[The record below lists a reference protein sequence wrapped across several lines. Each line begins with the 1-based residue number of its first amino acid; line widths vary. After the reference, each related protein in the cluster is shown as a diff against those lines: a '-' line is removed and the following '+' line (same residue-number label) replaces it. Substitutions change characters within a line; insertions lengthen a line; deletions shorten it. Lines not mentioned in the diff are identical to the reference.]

1 MEMWFIN
8 RTMVDRP
15 PTAAA
20 WASAQ
25 SGLNELLF
33 SPAVKW
39 RAGVELKRQAADTD
53 EVGADAQIARYKSV
67 LRSV

>member
-1 MEMWFIN
+1 MWFIN

-39 RAGVELKRQAADTD
+39 RAGVELKRQAAIRMRW
-53 EVGADAQIARYKSV
+53 VRMR
-67 LRSV
+67 RSPGIRAF